1 MAEEEAPPVDDEV
14 LKFEREQK
22 KEREMQEREAALF
35 GATEPIYDS
44 LYGSVTADMVNEV
57 SRNQRKTMLKG
68 SHTSLT
74 YSEISY
80 AGLFKV
86 IGELHRHGLDEGAEG
101 TFVDLGSGVGNLVY
115 GSLLAHD
122 FSVVVGIEILSDLH
136 NIACQVHE
144 LWDAEIRKPLPV
156 RKQETIVKFVRGDC
170 CFIDWSYVFCSTFFL
185 SFLVCVCLSP
195 VHLLLSVCIL

>member
-1 MAEEEAPPVDDEV
+1 
-14 LKFEREQK
+14 
-22 KEREMQEREAALF
+22 
-35 GATEPIYDS
+35 
-44 LYGSVTADMVNEV
+44 
-57 SRNQRKTMLKG
+57 
-68 SHTSLT
+68 
-74 YSEISY
+74 
-80 AGLFKV
+80 
-86 IGELHRHGLDEGAEG
+86 
-101 TFVDLGSGVGNLVY
+101 
-115 GSLLAHD
+115 
-122 FSVVVGIEILSDLH
+122 VGIEILSDLH